1 MYNKLLITN
10 QGVMVLSERL
20 LDDMDIIVLGNNH
33 ERSQWIHEQKDKDL
47 YSLGQWLMINLTP
60 QRTERDHLRSDLR
73 ILLNK
78 WNGESWTEKQK
89 HYLGHSLIAFWPARQ
104 LDKDPRYQL

>member
-1 MYNKLLITN
+1 MYYKSLMAN
-10 QGVMVLSERL
+10 QGVIMLSENL
-20 LDDMDIIVLGNNH
+20 LDEMDIIVLGNNH
-33 ERSQWIHEQKDKDL
+33 ERSQWIHEQRDKDL
-47 YSLGQWLMINLTP
+47 YSLGQWLMMNLTP
-60 QRTERDHLRSDLR
+60 QRTERDHLRSDIR

-89 HYLGHSLIAFWPARQ
+89 HYLGHSLIDFWTARQ